1 MATIT
6 RVKSARQ
13 RYNPDGTVKP
23 LNTCGSCGKEIAVG
37 SPYKYM
43 SIKTGSYFD
52 KLVRCADC
60 ADWYVWEY
68 SNSTSARVAQ
78 IVHEAETS
86 LSDADDE
93 DAARDIMQTA
103 AEAARELAEEKRE
116 GASNIEDGFGHPTM
130 QSEDLTELADQLDEW
145 SASLEQASIPDFP
158 DEQDAECEMCAGSG
172 EITEEGAKPVVQPCP
187 ECDGRGHPD
196 EVTEDQLDAWRDELV
211 SMSELSDGPA

>member
-1 MATIT
+1 MVTIT
-6 RVKSARQ
+6 RVKFARQ
-13 RYNPDGTVKP
+13 RHNPDGTAKP
-23 LNTCGSCGKEIAVG
+23 LNTCDSCGKEIAVG

-43 SIKTGSYFD
+43 SIKTGPYSSR

-60 ADWYVWEY
+60 SDWHIWEY

-86 LSDADDE
+86 LADADDE

-103 AEAARELAEEKRE
+103 AEAARDLAEEKRE
-116 GASNIEDGFGHPTM
+116 GASNIEDGFGHPTQ
-130 QSEDLTELADQLDEW
+130 QSEELTDLADQLDEW
-145 SASLEQASIPDFP
+145 AESLEQASIPDFP
-158 DEQDAECEMCAGSG
+158 DAQDAECEECSG
-172 EITEEGAKPVVQPCP
+172 AREVTRDETHLVPCP

-196 EVTEDQLDAWRDELV
+196 EVTEDQLEEWRDELV